1 MARKATKR
9 KAVKTKAKKAIKRT
23 AKKATK
29 KATKKVVRK
38 ATKKTARK
46 VVAKTKKKVARRKSA
61 AKRSVRKV
69 ASSYDTAM
77 STLTHYI
84 EQGGKNLSD
93 AGKATLE
100 AARDVIHDVSSK
112 IGKLTA

>member
-9 KAVKTKAKKAIKRT
+9 KAVKTKAKTAIKRT
-23 AKKATK
+23 PKKVAKKATK
-29 KATKKVVRK
+29 KV
-38 ATKKTARK
+38 ARK
-46 VVAKTKKKVARRKSA
+46 VVAKAKKKVAKRKST
-61 AKRSVRKV
+61 AKRGVRKV
-69 ASSYDTAM
+69 ASTYDTAM

-100 AARDVIHDVSSK
+100 AAREVINDVSTK